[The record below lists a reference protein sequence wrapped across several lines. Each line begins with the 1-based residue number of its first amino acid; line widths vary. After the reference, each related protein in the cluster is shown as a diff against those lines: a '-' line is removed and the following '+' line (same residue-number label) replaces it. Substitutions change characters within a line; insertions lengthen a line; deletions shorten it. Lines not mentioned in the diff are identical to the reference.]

1 MSHNRLQGPIPLS
14 IGNLTALLT
23 LYVSALWHIWAVAY
37 LLSIFKDMYMD
48 FRIKMAFL
56 HLKKILIC
64 LEIACELIESIIC
77 ARAFTNFVEI

>member
-23 LYVSALWHIWAVAY
+23 LYVSALWHIWAIAY

-48 FRIKMAFL
+48 LELKWLLFILEKM
-56 HLKKILIC
+56 LIC
-64 LEIACELIESIIC
+64 LQIACELIEFIIC
-77 ARAFTNFVEI
+77 VRAFTNFVEI